1 LNSNMDSNEEDEV
14 IVIDDDESTSKQ
26 SVCEVS
32 ETSDLPC
39 YSPLE
44 TNEPIE
50 DFRHLCTFLIR
61 KSDCAKFYFNMDRY
75 TSKHIKQKQKL
86 VVIGFDRSV
95 SAYALWAI
103 FHKFGTVLYIT
114 HKGSYAIIA
123 FSNGEE
129 ALTAR
134 MYSHGLNVNDCVISV
149 FSYGAV
155 QLEDRRTIRFFSP
168 ADIFNPSE
176 DM

>member
-14 IVIDDDESTSKQ
+14 IVIDDDEDTSKH

-61 KSDCAKFYFNMDRY
+61 KPDCAKFYFNMGRY
-75 TSKHIKQKQKL
+75 TSKRISQKQKL
-86 VVIGFDRSV
+86 IVIGFDRSV
-95 SAYALWAI
+95 SAYTLWAI

-114 HKGSYAIIA
+114 HKGSYAIIV
-123 FSNGEE
+123 FSSSDE
-129 ALTAR
+129 AMTAR
-134 MYSHGLNVNDCVISV
+134 MYSHGLNVNDSVISV
-149 FSYGAV
+149 FSYGTV
-155 QLEDRRTIRFFSP
+155 QLEDRRTIRFLSP
-168 ADIFNPSE
+168 AEIFNLSA